1 MEFGV
6 HSWERSIMV
15 EDKAEPREI
24 QWRQL
29 LPWVDLFQG
38 FRVALDLNKLLLAAA
53 GILVMAGGW
62 WFLAVLFNSTQ
73 KPKWNEGDFSI
84 AVIKEGNEEERT
96 NTQWARFRPARDRW
110 NLLHETAGSTD
121 DMEPIEPGDLAESPP
136 EYDELEKEYAKL
148 QKKVHGTTADI
159 AAIDRDFRDHKISEK
174 EAKLKKLGLPKPAGR
189 LRTLP
194 WHEDRG
200 PNPYLMVTG
209 QAGRQWETGHF
220 WDWLLTE
227 QVPVMIE
234 PLIKF
239 FLPVRY
245 FFKSDA
251 GPYNKF
257 YFLLVMI
264 WTLLTWSFFGGAIT
278 RIAAVQLTRQEK
290 IGLKEALRFT
300 WKRFLS
306 YLTAPLFP
314 MGFMLVLFLLMI
326 IFGFLH
332 WIPVLGDLL
341 DGLLWWAMVVLGLV
355 MAILLVGLVSWPLMA
370 AAVSTEGTDSWE
382 AVSRSYSYLISAPWH
397 FIWYNLVAIAYGA
410 VLIFF
415 IGFIGSLMVFLA
427 KWGVS
432 QTPGLSLNDREPE
445 FLFVYAPTSFGW
457 RELLLQGAHVH
468 KPGPHNVPAG
478 TAVVKDGRI
487 DENALDDFK
496 HEGPNQNWNINC
508 YFSAWVVSVV
518 WIGLIFLVVIGFGY
532 SYFWTAS
539 TIIYLLM
546 RRKVDDAEMDE
557 VYLEEDDQD
566 LTYTPP
572 ATTTAPPP
580 PPGGPSTTM
589 VEPPSLRTPPSQ
601 ASPTIPMPPEAPA
614 HSGASLGESPAAPP
628 KTESSPGPSGNGGP
642 SGDGPGL

>member
-1 MEFGV
+1 
-6 HSWERSIMV
+6 MV

-53 GILVMAGGW
+53 GILVMACGW
-62 WFLAVLFNSTQ
+62 WFLAFLFSSGQ
-73 KPKWNEGDFSI
+73 KPDWEKPQYRNAVTEGDE
-84 AVIKEGNEEERT
+84 AERT
-96 NTQWARFRPARDRW
+96 RASWGKFRTARDRW
-110 NLLHETAGSTD
+110 NLLHETAGAI
-121 DMEPIEPGDLAESPP
+121 EPAEPMEPGDLAENPD
-136 EYDELEKEYAKL
+136 EYEELKQEYAKI
-148 QKKVHGTTADI
+148 KKVPHGATADI
-159 AAIDRDFRDHKISEK
+159 GRIDREVREGRLTEKKAKIE
-174 EAKLKKLGLPKPAGR
+174 KLGLPKPAGR
-189 LRTLP
+189 LRTMP
-194 WHEDRG
+194 WFEDRG

-209 QAGRQWETGHF
+209 ETGVPWETGHF
-220 WDWLLTE
+220 WDWLLTK
-227 QVPVMIE
+227 QVPVLIE
-234 PLIKF
+234 PLVKF
-239 FLPVRY
+239 LLPVRY

-314 MGFMLVLFLLMI
+314 MAFMLALFLLMLV
-326 IFGFLH
+326 FSFLH
-332 WIPVLGDLL
+332 WIPFVGEVVDI
-341 DGLLWWAMVVLGLV
+341 LLWWAMVVLGLI
-355 MAILLVGLVSWPLMA
+355 MAILLVGLVSWPLMS

-415 IGFIGSLMVFLA
+415 IGFMGSLMVFLA
-427 KWGVS
+427 KWGVT
-432 QTPGLSLNDREPE
+432 QNPALTVGNREPE
-445 FLFVYAPTSFGW
+445 YLFVYAPTSFGW
-457 RELLLQGAHVH
+457 RELLLQGARVDELP
-468 KPGPHNVPAG
+468 KNAKVEKG
-478 TAVVKDGRI
+478 TPVVKDGRI
-487 DENALDDFK
+487 NPDAYEDYTSD
-496 HEGPNQNWNINC
+496 WRWYC
-508 YFSAWVVSVV
+508 YVGAWVVSVV
-518 WIGLIFLVVIGFGY
+518 WMGLIFLLVVGFGY

-580 PPGGPSTTM
+580 PPSGPSTTM

-601 ASPTIPMPPEAPA
+601 ASPTIPMPPPEAPA
-614 HSGASLGESPAAPP
+614 HSRASLGESAAPP
-628 KTESSPGPSGNGGP
+628 KTESTPGPSGNGGP
-642 SGDGPGL
+642 SGDGPGS